1 MANAKAGGWRH
12 AGRRLVILGLGVAML
27 LSTPLPSIAHSRLVK
42 SNPAAGEKVAASPVI
57 VTTWFSHE
65 LDTRKSRITII
76 GPQGRSTDGRVDLY
90 DPDHASMVVRLG
102 ASLPAGRYTVRWR
115 AISADD
121 GDVTK
126 GQFEFVILK
135 GGDPS

>member
-1 MANAKAGGWRH
+1 MPNATTGGWRH
-12 AGRRLVILGLGVAML
+12 ACKPLLTLGLGVVLL
-27 LSTPLPSIAHSRLVK
+27 LSTPVLAIAHSRLVK
-42 SNPAAGEKVAASPVI
+42 SDPAVCEKLAAAPSR
-57 VTTWFSHE
+57 VTTWFSQE

-76 GPQGRSTDGRVDLY
+76 GPQGRSMEGRVDLY
-90 DPDHASMVVRLG
+90 DPDHASMVIRLG
-102 ASLPAGRYTVRWR
+102 ASLPAGRYTVQWR

-121 GDVTK
+121 GDATQ